1 MLGQLDWH
9 ENLFG
14 QFPQPF
20 YAGISDYDEGEYD
33 TPVEYDMDDYQGS
46 FISEGE
52 QEEGSRDSTPGLE
65 HYEDAQSERS
75 HSPSQLSDSSNH
87 PNQYRRQ
94 SIEIEFVDEPVY
106 PGLNAEAEDSTNP
119 SDSEDNRQV
128 FRARERN
135 HHQVIFTDDE
145 NDYTDDEG
153 GSQYGSD

>member
-1 MLGQLDWH
+1 VRGNKRKGVESGH
-9 ENLFG
+9 F
-14 QFPQPF
+14 FF
-20 YAGISDYDEGEYD
+20 YPEDALSSICS
-33 TPVEYDMDDYQGS
+33 
-46 FISEGE
+46 
-52 QEEGSRDSTPGLE
+52 STPGLE

-145 NDYTDDEG
+145 NDYVGYGHCRAG
-153 GSQYGSD
+153 GRFY